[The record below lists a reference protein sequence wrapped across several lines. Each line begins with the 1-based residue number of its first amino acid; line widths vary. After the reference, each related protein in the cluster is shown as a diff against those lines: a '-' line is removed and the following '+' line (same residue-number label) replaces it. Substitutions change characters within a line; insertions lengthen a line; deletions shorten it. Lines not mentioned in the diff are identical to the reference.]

1 MEKMERIEGNGLN
14 RGVPPSLQR
23 RHNCSPLFHQS
34 WCHHF
39 NSAPAATNTQS
50 SIALCTYSA
59 QSWLQLTSSP
69 THSLA
74 IQSQP

>member
-1 MEKMERIEGNGLN
+1 MEEMECIRGNGLN
-14 RGVPPSLQR
+14 RGVPPSLQC
-23 RHNCSPLFHQS
+23 RHNCSPLFNQS

-39 NSAPAATNTQS
+39 NLASAATNAQS
-50 SIALCTYSA
+50 SIALCTRSA

-74 IQSQP
+74 IQSHP